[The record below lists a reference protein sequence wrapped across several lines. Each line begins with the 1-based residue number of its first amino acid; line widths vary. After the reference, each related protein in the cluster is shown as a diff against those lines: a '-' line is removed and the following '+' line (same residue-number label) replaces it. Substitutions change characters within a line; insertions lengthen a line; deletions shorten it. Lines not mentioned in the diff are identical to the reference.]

1 MEIIINDNRKVYAIQ
16 KEFSKTFPFL
26 KLEFSAK
33 PHNSSGASPGK
44 KTSVSPSKT
53 IGECRTVHTAG
64 VLTITPHMTIS
75 DLNEI
80 LNDNLGLSVRI
91 FQKSGNAWLEIT
103 TNMIPLEKLNIPLSE
118 TTLK

>member
-1 MEIIINDNRKVYAIQ
+1 MEITINDSRKVYAIQ
-16 KEFSKTFPFL
+16 KEFSEMFSFL

-44 KTSVSPSKT
+44 RTSVSSSKT
-53 IGECRTVHTAG
+53 IGECRTVHTTG
-64 VLTITPHMTIS
+64 TLTITPHMTIS
-75 DLNEI
+75 DVDEI

-103 TNMIPLEKLNIPLSE
+103 TNMIPLEKLNMPISE
-118 TTLK
+118 TTLN